1 MKLLKISGLMVL
13 LSLLG
18 NIHAAPVSAT
28 TPSTL
33 IAEALDCH
41 HLAQLTYTEMN
52 SAQIQIAKS
61 CDQHEAAQGWLN
73 IYGKMN
79 HTELAKAM
87 VYEVS

>member
-13 LSLLG
+13 LLLLG
-18 NIHAAPVSAT
+18 NFHSAPARATGAPVS
-28 TPSTL
+28 
-33 IAEALDCH
+33 IAQALACH

-61 CDQHEAAQGWLN
+61 CDQREAAQGWLN

-87 VYEVS
+87 VYEAS